1 MTAKIKSQ
9 QGATVIEFPFVVLG
23 IMVIVFGLVSIYRLM
38 YVQTRMD
45 SSAFMVAEAVS
56 RTLNGTLDSRQYSAE
71 NLLEVATRMLPTG
84 FERQKVGV
92 VLDIYGEASNT
103 PIYSV
108 IAGAQCQES
117 GSKVKPKSLV
127 PVNQQ
132 VSSAFYGREAT
143 LIKLHLCVLEPF
155 NPDSRFAIDGLVLPS
170 ELSSNAVMIGRH
182 YAK

>member
-9 QGATVIEFPFVVLG
+9 QGATVVEFPFVVLG

-45 SSAFMVAEAVS
+45 SSVFMVADAVS
-56 RTLNGTLDSRQYSAE
+56 RTFEGTQSLNQYSAE
-71 NLLEVATRMLPTG
+71 DLLEVAARMLPTG

-108 IAGAQCQES
+108 SAGSQCQES
-117 GSKVKPKSLV
+117 ASKMKPKSLI

-155 NPDSRFAIDGLVLPS
+155 NPDSRFTIDGLVLPR